1 MNELERNTIIDQL
14 GLTYSAVFVPTRQP
28 ADKVQHPQLHWI
40 CTFTKGRQSMTIPYH
55 QGCAHVPGYQQFH
68 KNNYEKRLH
77 DDMIREACETGIV
90 RADWKLDSYKSRKVK
105 QPEPTLTDVLYCL
118 VMDSSVLNTSG
129 FEEWASDCGYDT
141 DSRKAEKTYRA
152 CLEQSL
158 QLKSLIGQAALDTLQ
173 EAFQD
178 Y

>member
-1 MNELERNTIIDQL
+1 MNETERNTIIDQL
-14 GLTYSAVFVPTRQP
+14 GLTYTATFIPTKQP
-28 ADKVQHPQLHWI
+28 ADKVRHPQLHWI
-40 CTFTKGRQSMTIPYH
+40 CTFTKGQQSMTIPYRE
-55 QGCAHVPGYQQFH
+55 GCAHVVGYQQFH
-68 KNNYEKRLH
+68 KNNYEKWLH
-77 DDMIREACETGIV
+77 DAVIREACETGVV
-90 RADWKLDSYKSRKVK
+90 RTNWKHDLCFYRKVK

-118 VMDSSVLNTSG
+118 VMDSDVLNTSG
-129 FEEWASDCGYDT
+129 FEEWAKNLGYDT